1 MRYAQDDGEDVAG
14 VDNVTRWPHRR
25 QRESTSS
32 FDGKCQTVAYDGT
45 LLVDDVADDNLLGD
59 LFDDSARENGNYWV
73 LDTDYTSFAI
83 VYSCTSF
90 RGIGR
95 TGLMPVHN

>member
-1 MRYAQDDGEDVAG
+1 MYTLDWTGRTTSEGQSCMYMDD
-14 VDNVTRWPHRR
+14 
-25 QRESTSS
+25 SS
-32 FDGKCQTVAYDGT
+32 FDGKCQTVAYNGT